1 MRPDTFLQVL
11 AEGIAFWNRQPKRD
25 TEACRGILS
34 FDAAFEQSYQA
45 SAIRKA
51 TAEQRHLLLLPA
63 ESVTVNNGTFTL
75 NAGGKIAARKNRYYS
90 ELLLGIKPNKVVIR
104 FDPQSLHDA
113 VLCYTLDGRFICA
126 AQCIEKSGFGDTQA
140 AREHVRN
147 RTRFVKRTKEAT
159 TAQRRMTALE
169 VAELM
174 PETVA
179 PEPPETRVVEIY
191 RPQAAPSAGKWSI
204 CTLKQNTTTTLP
216 LKMPWPGYTNNGRK
230 TRFRGKHHEQHY

>member
-1 MRPDTFLQVL
+1 M
-11 AEGIAFWNRQPKRD
+11 
-25 TEACRGILS
+25 
-34 FDAAFEQSYQA
+34 
-45 SAIRKA
+45 
-51 TAEQRHLLLLPA
+51 
-63 ESVTVNNGTFTL
+63 
-75 NAGGKIAARKNRYYS
+75 
-90 ELLLGIKPNKVVIR
+90 VIR

-191 RPQAAPSAGKWSI
+191 RPAGSTVRREVVDMHTETEHDYDSAFENAVAR
-204 CTLKQNTTTTLP
+204 L
-216 LKMPWPGYTNNGRK
+216 
-230 TRFRGKHHEQHY
+230 HEQRQKNTI